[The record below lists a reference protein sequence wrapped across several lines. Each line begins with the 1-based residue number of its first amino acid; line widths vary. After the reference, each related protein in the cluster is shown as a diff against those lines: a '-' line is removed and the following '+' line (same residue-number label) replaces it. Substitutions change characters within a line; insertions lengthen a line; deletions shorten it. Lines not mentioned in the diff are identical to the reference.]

1 MYTSKMNILAFYGPF
16 NTLFEENGNFS
27 NISRGGGGTN
37 WQKFQPDT
45 QSMIM
50 KACIILLI
58 TQLDP

>member
-50 KACIILLI
+50 KACIILL
-58 TQLDP
+58 